1 MADSSTTP
9 VVIRSARLPRVAASL
24 HRLAAAAVLCALASG
39 CASDEGAAAVGAPA
53 TLGGA
58 DDGFADR
65 VVRFEPGANAGF
77 GAAAMPG
84 IVLGPPQGGGD
95 GAGGLHVV
103 SLGKG
108 GVIELAFEETVVD
121 GPGADLLVFENA
133 FSTWLE
139 TGRVSVSLDG
149 STWHAF
155 PCAADDATAGFPG
168 CAGTHPVR
176 SHPDNGVDPHD
187 PAAAGGDP
195 YDLADLG
202 LTAIR
207 YVRIE
212 DTGANPY
219 AGNSGGFDLDAVAA
233 VHWQ

>member
-1 MADSSTTP
+1 MTRLPASDAVHP
-9 VVIRSARLPRVAASL
+9 CRSAPHVHARAIV
-24 HRLAAAAVLCALASG
+24 AAAVLLGLA
-39 CASDEGAAAVGAPA
+39 GACSSETGAGSAGDA
-53 TLGGA
+53 TALGGA

-77 GAAAMPG
+77 GAGAMPG

-103 SLGKG
+103 SLGHA
-108 GVIELAFEETVVD
+108 GVIELAFDETIID
-121 GPGADLLVFENA
+121 GPGPDLIVFENA

-149 STWHAF
+149 TSWHTF
-155 PCAADDATAGFPG
+155 PCAADNAAAGFPG
-168 CAGTHPVR
+168 CAGTHPVHA
-176 SHPDNGVDPHD
+176 HPDNGIDPHA
-187 PAAAGGDP
+187 PAAAGGDA

-202 LTAIR
+202 LASIR
-207 YVRIE
+207 FVRIE
-212 DTGANPY
+212 DTGQNPY
-219 AGNSGGFDLDAVAA
+219 VGNSGGFDLDAVAA